1 MSIRETLEQRLPS
14 WLKFPVKHGIRAY
27 RRISS
32 WMPAR
37 WRKHS
42 RTMGVDDYEEWYW
55 NRPQAQKHLNNTR
68 VWTDLADM
76 IEHFKPH
83 KTFEFGSGL
92 GYLLEEC
99 QKRNIDIVGSETSI
113 YAIEHSICGDKV
125 LKIGRIPEHRLPFDD
140 NSFDLVVSSDVMEHV
155 DLKDTEPVIK
165 ELNRICSRHALFT
178 INTTDPAQPGHINM
192 HSRRW
197 WLKKFEANGFKHD
210 EGLCRELEKMTCLR
224 WNIYVFSKSNGQ
236 TASADH

>member
-1 MSIRETLEQRLPS
+1 MSIRETLEQSLPW
-14 WLKFPVKHGIRAY
+14 WLKFPVKHSIRAY

-42 RTMGVDDYEEWYW
+42 RAMGVDDYEQWYW

-76 IEHFKPH
+76 IEHFNPH
-83 KTFEFGSGL
+83 KIFEFGSGL

-99 QKRNIDIVGSETSI
+99 QKRKIDIVGSETSI
-113 YAIEHSICGDKV
+113 YAIEHSRCKDKV
-125 LKIGRIPEHRLPFDD
+125 LKIGRIPEHRLPFED

-155 DLKDTEPVIK
+155 DPKDTEPVIK
-165 ELNRICSRHALFT
+165 ELNRILMKGFMENWLPGVKQMHLSAH
-178 INTTDPAQPGHINM
+178 PATVN
-192 HSRRW
+192 
-197 WLKKFEANGFKHD
+197 
-210 EGLCRELEKMTCLR
+210 
-224 WNIYVFSKSNGQ
+224 
-236 TASADH
+236 TASYRLMILVLRSQDLKLRNKPAHPVMNLSL